1 METNNFKAIAYL
13 KTGNNITF
21 FGTMHDCAEFADKIL
36 ASYKNDLTEV
46 KIKNL
51 DFKRETKPQQEVK
64 EEAE

>member
-21 FGTMHDCAEFADKIL
+21 FGTMHECAEFADKIL
-36 ASYKNDLTEV
+36 AGYKNDLTEV

-51 DFKRETKPQQEVK
+51 DFKKEVKPQEEPK
-64 EEAE
+64 EAE